1 VQEIID
7 RDHPREGN
15 GNDLRKV
22 AVDAL
27 SARTRQIQKVELGY
41 AWMMRMSVVRVRGDA
56 RLLLQQQS
64 KLMKI
69 DRLGQEVVESCL
81 PAEFTILIRC
91 APSQRHRLHHAQT
104 SLRLR
109 HQIECVAIGQADI
122 AQQNLKWHFSKK
134 IGGFF
139 QIAGNGN
146 RMSAMNQKFGNDIP
160 ALAVIF

>member
-1 VQEIID
+1 
-7 RDHPREGN
+7 
-15 GNDLRKV
+15 
-22 AVDAL
+22 
-27 SARTRQIQKVELGY
+27 
-41 AWMMRMSVVRVRGDA
+41 
-56 RLLLQQQS
+56 
-64 KLMKI
+64 MKI
-69 DRLGQEVVESCL
+69 DRLSQEMVEPRL
-81 PAEFTILIRC
+81 PAEFTILIRGTS
-91 APSQRHRLHHAQT
+91 AQGHGLHHAQT

-139 QIAGNGN
+139 QIAGNGD